1 MTELIP
7 SPCEECEYVE
17 YGLHYYVIDAL
28 VRKIARDSGDPLPK
42 AGTGY
47 YGDRA
52 EAIMF
57 EALVEMIASG
67 SGRGIHNCDHGH
79 PTYYS
84 GANGRVEL
92 GDSPEEND
100 LFRTLQRFNRKH
112 HEEIRDVSTWR
123 KFCELVISSD

>member
-7 SPCEECEYVE
+7 SPCEECGHVE
-17 YGLHYYVIDAL
+17 YDLHYYVIDAL
-28 VRKIARDSGDPLPK
+28 VRKIARDAGDPLPK
-42 AGTGY
+42 AGAGY

-79 PTYYS
+79 PAYVL
-84 GANGRVEL
+84 GADGKMGL
-92 GDSPEEND
+92 GDSPEQSG
-100 LFRTLQRFNRKH
+100 LFRTL
-112 HEEIRDVSTWR
+112 
-123 KFCELVISSD
+123 

>member
-7 SPCEECEYVE
+7 SPCEECGHVE

-52 EAIMF
+52 DAIMF

-67 SGRGIHNCDHGH
+67 SGRGIHNCDHGASH
-79 PTYYS
+79 
-84 GANGRVEL
+84 L
-92 GDSPEEND
+92 
-100 LFRTLQRFNRKH
+100 LFRSQWKSGTRRQPRAKRLVSHASEIQSEASRGDTRRINV
-112 HEEIRDVSTWR
+112 EEVLRVGDR
-123 KFCELVISSD
+123 Q